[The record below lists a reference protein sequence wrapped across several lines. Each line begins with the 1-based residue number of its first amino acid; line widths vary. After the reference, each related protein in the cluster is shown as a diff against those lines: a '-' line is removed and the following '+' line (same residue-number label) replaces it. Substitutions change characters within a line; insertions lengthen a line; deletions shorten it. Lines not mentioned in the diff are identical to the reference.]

1 VVEEG
6 AAKVGASLLKE
17 NVEYV
22 VRKDRLES
30 KKGRS
35 LPAAARP
42 RELSTWKLDFS
53 QPALI
58 RPKIGS
64 GRLVI
69 AGGER
74 MLAAERNVGGI
85 WQSQVGYHS
94 GDRSVPL
101 FTVKPG
107 TTLRFRYYLSQPA
120 ELELVMWNQSK
131 EENFNKPLESIAGR
145 WTTVT
150 IPVKD
155 VPPNRGGKPA
165 PCEVGDKYVSFGLFC
180 GKPGSTAELYVDQLE
195 IVEIER

>member
-1 VVEEG
+1 T
-6 AAKVGASLLKE
+6 
-17 NVEYV
+17 

-30 KKGRS
+30 RKGRS

-42 RELSTWKLDFS
+42 RESLTWKLDFS
-53 QPALI
+53 QPALL
-58 RPKIGS
+58 RPKIAS

-74 MLAAERNVGGI
+74 MLAAERRADDGL

-94 GDRSVPL
+94 GDRTAPL

-131 EENFNKPLESIAGR
+131 EENFNLPLRSVAGR

-150 IPVKD
+150 IPVRD

-165 PCEVGDKYVSFGLFC
+165 PCEIGDKYVSWGLFC
-180 GKPGSTAELYVDQLE
+180 GKPGSTAELYVDLLE
-195 IVEIER
+195 ILEVDR